1 MSIFTG
7 SGVALV
13 TPFNE
18 NNEVNY
24 EKVRELIEYHI
35 SEGTDSIIICGTTGE
50 ASTLDD
56 LEHRALIKFA
66 VEVTDKRV
74 PVIAGTGSNDTHHGV
89 LLSKYAEEVGADALL
104 CVTPYYNKTSQEGLY
119 RHFKA
124 VVEAVSIPI
133 ILYNVPSR
141 TGMGFTVETVK
152 RLCEFDHIVGMKDAS
167 GDISYAIELMRQI
180 PDLDLYSGND
190 DIIVP
195 MLSIGGKGVISVV
208 ANILPKQTHNIVEL
222 FNNGQTA
229 EALTLQLSMNK
240 LINTLFIDVN
250 PIPVKTA
257 MNVLGYGVGTLRL
270 PLCEMNETDA
280 DYLNSVLNEYQL
292 KEWSYE

>member
-74 PVIAGTGSNDTHHGV
+74 PVVAGTGSNDTHHGV
-89 LLSKYAEEVGADALL
+89 LLSKYAEDAGADALL

-119 RHFKA
+119 RHFEA
-124 VVEAVSIPI
+124 IAEAVSIPI

-152 RLCEFDHIVGMKDAS
+152 RLCEFDHIIGMKDAS
-167 GDISYAIELMRQI
+167 GDISYATELMRQI

-208 ANILPKQTHNIVEL
+208 ANILPKQTHDIVEL
-222 FNNGQTA
+222 FNAGEITD
-229 EALTLQLSMNK
+229 ALKLQLSMNK

-280 DYLNSVLNEYQL
+280 DYLNSVLKEYQL